1 VSSVLEREKLLKVA
15 MTLLILGLVGWPPI
29 HMALASYADFSPWK
43 YFGWGMYAT
52 PFGPKNQIVHVYVL
66 PKHPQAVKSKIRLQ
80 PAHLQMTYGVFQWHE
95 GRFATL
101 ATKARARNQSIEVR
115 RLKILRGTT
124 EVERL
129 GAKIAQRHRIPSEL
143 AKMIFLV
150 IQPRI
155 HPLEKMTYA
164 EVDAYLF
171 EDDRA
176 KKLGTYRSDEEDLNE
191 RLLSFMSLR
200 PMNVEGAF
208 DGR

>member
-1 VSSVLEREKLLKVA
+1 MA
-15 MTLLILGLVGWPPI
+15 LLILGLVGWPPI
-29 HMALASYADFSPWK
+29 HMALASYAGFSPWK

-52 PFGPKNQIVHVYVL
+52 PYGPKNQIVHVYVL
-66 PKHPQAVKSKIRLQ
+66 PKTPVIPPVEGPTGKSKIRLQ

-101 ATKARARNQSIEVR
+101 ATTPLARNQSTEVT

-129 GAKIAQRHRIPSEL
+129 GTKIAQRHRIPSEL
-143 AKMIFLV
+143 AKMVFLV

-176 KKLGTYRSDEEDLNE
+176 KKLGTYRSDEGDLNDL
-191 RLLSFMSLR
+191 LLSFMSLR
-200 PMNVEGAF
+200 PMNVEGAL
-208 DGR
+208 DSR